1 MRKFELDRAFS
12 LISHQTNFDILKFIF
27 RMGE

>member
-1 MRKFELDRAFS
+1 MQKFELDPTSS
-12 LISHQTNFDILKFIF
+12 LISHQTNFDILKLIF